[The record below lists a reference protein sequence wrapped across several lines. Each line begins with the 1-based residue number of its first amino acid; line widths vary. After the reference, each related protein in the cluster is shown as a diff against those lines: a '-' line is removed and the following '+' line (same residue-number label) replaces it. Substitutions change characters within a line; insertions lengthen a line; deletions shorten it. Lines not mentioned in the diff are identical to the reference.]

1 MLEGAC
7 PLALKLKPIYAP
19 FVYMYMCRPTSY
31 GRQTQIAVRVC
42 AVCALEHYW
51 QVYWASYW
59 KSTSKRFT
67 GNLRQ

>member
-51 QVYWASYW
+51 
-59 KSTSKRFT
+59 
-67 GNLRQ
+67 